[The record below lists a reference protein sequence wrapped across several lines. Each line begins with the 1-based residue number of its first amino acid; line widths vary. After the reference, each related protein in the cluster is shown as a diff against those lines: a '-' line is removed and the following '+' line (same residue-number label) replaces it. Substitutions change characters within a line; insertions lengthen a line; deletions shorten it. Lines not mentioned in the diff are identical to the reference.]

1 MRRCCE
7 SHAMATLDE
16 TMQCEICWKSLS
28 EEALRGHV
36 VLGCST
42 CASAG
47 GQPRMHR
54 ACLARWH
61 YRQSRRDER
70 PSCPRCRGE
79 VDAAEIRLKTL
90 TGNGFLV
97 RVPSDGTVCDL
108 MLASALHVGLS
119 CEIQRLVY
127 DGSQLE
133 PDAPL
138 PAMADDAVVH
148 VVPRVRSLKMQLAN
162 EAAGGVIP
170 HPDAPAEMTCPISRG
185 VWTDPVACADGNVY
199 SCAALAMWMAKRG
212 NVSPMNNRPLL
223 PFVLDADRRAAA
235 EAWLATAPPAPP
247 PRTPPQGAEA
257 ELTIDVWLPE
267 AQKTQVTVRLLDD
280 DSRIHDSL
288 QGEHAD
294 LFPDSVRVIYKNF
307 LVEEGVALWRYGVDG
322 TSPLV
327 ASARR
332 S

>member
-1 MRRCCE
+1 MNRT
-7 SHAMATLDE
+7 AMATLDE
-16 TMQCEICWKSLS
+16 TAQCEICWKSLS

-36 VLGCST
+36 VMGCST

-47 GQPRMHR
+47 GEPRMHR

-61 YRQSRRDER
+61 YRQRWRDER
-70 PSCPRCRGE
+70 PSCPRCRSE
-79 VDAAEIRLKTL
+79 VDAVEIRLKTL
-90 TGNGFLV
+90 TVTGFLA
-97 RVPSDGTVCDL
+97 RVPSDATVRDL
-108 MLASALHVGLS
+108 MLASTLHLGLS
-119 CEIQRLVY
+119 CKIQRLVY
-127 DGSQLE
+127 DGSQLD

-138 PAMADDAVVH
+138 PAVADDAVVH
-148 VVPRVRSLKMQLAN
+148 VVLRVRSLKMQLAN

-185 VWTDPVACADGNVY
+185 VWTDPVVCADGLVY
-199 SCAALAMWMAKRG
+199 SCAAIAMWMAERG

-247 PRTPPQGAEA
+247 PQTPPPGAEA

-280 DSRIHDSL
+280 ASRIHDSL

-294 LFPDSVRVIYKNF
+294 LFPDSVRVTYKSF
-307 LVEEGVALWRYGVDG
+307 MLEAGVPLWRYGVDG

-327 ASARR
+327 ASPRR

>member
-1 MRRCCE
+1 
-7 SHAMATLDE
+7 MATLDE

-61 YRQSRRDER
+61 YRLSRRDER

-97 RVPSDGTVCDL
+97 RVPSDGTVRDL

-199 SCAALAMWMAKRG
+199 SCAAIEMWMAERG

-223 PFVLDADRRAAA
+223 PFVPDADRRAAA

-247 PRTPPQGAEA
+247 PQTPPPGAEA

-280 DSRIHDSL
+280 ASRIHDSL

>member
-1 MRRCCE
+1 
-7 SHAMATLDE
+7 MATLDE

-61 YRQSRRDER
+61 YRLSRRDER

-97 RVPSDGTVCDL
+97 RVPSDGTVRDL

-185 VWTDPVACADGNVY
+185 VWTDPVACADGNTY
-199 SCAALAMWMAKRG
+199 SCAAIAMWMAKRG

-247 PRTPPQGAEA
+247 PQTPPPGAEA

-280 DSRIHDSL
+280 ASRIHDSL

>member
-1 MRRCCE
+1 
-7 SHAMATLDE
+7 MATLDE
-16 TMQCEICWKSLS
+16 TAQCEICWKSLS

-36 VLGCST
+36 VMGCST

-47 GQPRMHR
+47 GEPRMHR

-61 YRQSRRDER
+61 YRQRWRDER
-70 PSCPRCRGE
+70 PSCPRCRSE
-79 VDAAEIRLKTL
+79 VDAVEIRLKTL
-90 TGNGFLV
+90 TVTGFLA
-97 RVPSDGTVCDL
+97 RVPSDATVRDL
-108 MLASALHVGLS
+108 MLASTLHLGLS
-119 CEIQRLVY
+119 CKIQRLVY
-127 DGSQLE
+127 DGSQLD

-138 PAMADDAVVH
+138 PAVADDAVVH
-148 VVPRVRSLKMQLAN
+148 VVLRVRSLKMQLAN

-199 SCAALAMWMAKRG
+199 SCAAIEMWMAERG

-223 PFVLDADRRAAA
+223 PFVPDADRP

-247 PRTPPQGAEA
+247 PRTPPPGAEA
-257 ELTIDVWLPE
+257 ELTIDVWLPR
-267 AQKTQVTVRLLDD
+267 AQKTQVTVSLLDD
-280 DSRIHDSL
+280 TSRIHDSL

-294 LFPDSVRVIYKNF
+294 LFPDSVRVTYKSF
-307 LVEEGVALWRYGVDG
+307 MLEAGVPLWRYGVDG

-327 ASARR
+327 ASPRR

>member
-97 RVPSDGTVCDL
+97 RVPSDGTVRDL

-185 VWTDPVACADGNVY
+185 VWTDPVVCADGLVY
-199 SCAALAMWMAKRG
+199 SCAAIAMWMAERG

-247 PRTPPQGAEA
+247 PQTPPPGAEA

-280 DSRIHDSL
+280 ASRIHDSL

>member
-1 MRRCCE
+1 
-7 SHAMATLDE
+7 MADDT
-16 TMQCEICWKSLS
+16 
-28 EEALRGHV
+28 AVHV
-36 VLGCST
+36 VL
-42 CASAG
+42 
-47 GQPRMHR
+47 R
-54 ACLARWH
+54 ARF
-61 YRQSRRDER
+61 
-70 PSCPRCRGE
+70 
-79 VDAAEIRLKTL
+79 LK
-90 TGNGFLV
+90 
-97 RVPSDGTVCDL
+97 
-108 MLASALHVGLS
+108 
-119 CEIQRLVY
+119 I
-127 DGSQLE
+127 
-133 PDAPL
+133 
-138 PAMADDAVVH
+138 
-148 VVPRVRSLKMQLAN
+148 QLAN

-199 SCAALAMWMAKRG
+199 SCAAIAMWMAERG

-247 PRTPPQGAEA
+247 PRTPPPGAEA

-280 DSRIHDSL
+280 ASRIHDSL

-294 LFPDSVRVIYKNF
+294 LFPDSVRVTYKSF
-307 LVEEGVALWRYGVDG
+307 MLEAGVPLWRYGGDG

-327 ASARR
+327 ASPRR

>member
-61 YRQSRRDER
+61 YRLSRRDER

-97 RVPSDGTVCDL
+97 RVPSDGTVRDL

-127 DGSQLE
+127 DGSQLD

-138 PAMADDAVVH
+138 PAVADDAVVH
-148 VVPRVRSLKMQLAN
+148 VVLRVRSLKMQLAN

-185 VWTDPVACADGNVY
+185 VWTDPVVCADGLVY
-199 SCAALAMWMAKRG
+199 SCAAIAMWMAERG

-247 PRTPPQGAEA
+247 PQTPPPGAEA
-257 ELTIDVWLPE
+257 ELTIDVWLPR
-267 AQKTQVTVRLLDD
+267 AQQTEVTVSLLDD
-280 DSRIHDSL
+280 ASRIHDSL
-288 QGEHAD
+288 QGDHAD
-294 LFPDSVRVIYKNF
+294 LFPDSVRVTYKSF
-307 LVEEGVALWRYGVDG
+307 MLEAGVPLWRYGVDG

>member
-1 MRRCCE
+1 
-7 SHAMATLDE
+7 MATLDE
-16 TMQCEICWKSLS
+16 HTVCEICHESLS
-28 EEALRGHV
+28 EEALLGHAV
-36 VLGCST
+36 MGCST

-61 YRQSRRDER
+61 YRQLWGNQR
-70 PSCPRCRGE
+70 PSCPRCRGQ
-79 VDAAEIRLKTL
+79 VDAVEIRLKKLDGT
-90 TGNGFLV
+90 GFLA
-97 RVPSDGTVCDL
+97 RVPSSGTVRDL
-108 MLASALHVGLS
+108 MLASALHEGLS
-119 CEIQRLVY
+119 CEVQRLVY
-127 DGSQLE
+127 DGSQLD

-138 PAMADDAVVH
+138 PAVADDAAVH
-148 VVPRVRSLKMQLAN
+148 VVLRARSLKMQLAN

-199 SCAALAMWMAKRG
+199 SCAALAMWMAERG

-247 PRTPPQGAEA
+247 PRTPPPGAEA

-267 AQKTQVTVRLLDD
+267 AQKTQVTVSLLDD
-280 DSRIHDSL
+280 ASRIHDSL
-288 QGEHAD
+288 QDEHAD
-294 LFPDSVRVIYKNF
+294 LFPDRVRVTYKSFF
-307 LVEEGVALWRYGVDG
+307 LEAGVPLWRYGVDG
-322 TSPLV
+322 TSPLI
-327 ASARR
+327 ASPPTPR
-332 S
+332 SS

>member
-61 YRQSRRDER
+61 YRLSRRDER

-97 RVPSDGTVCDL
+97 RVPSDGTVRDL

-185 VWTDPVACADGNVY
+185 VWTDPVVCADGLVY
-199 SCAALAMWMAKRG
+199 SCAAIAMWMAERG

-247 PRTPPQGAEA
+247 PQTPPPGAEA

-280 DSRIHDSL
+280 ASRIHDSL

>member
-1 MRRCCE
+1 
-7 SHAMATLDE
+7 MATLDE
-16 TMQCEICWKSLS
+16 NMQCEICHESLS
-28 EEALRGHV
+28 EEALRGHAV
-36 VLGCST
+36 MGCST

-61 YRQSRRDER
+61 YRQLWGNQR
-70 PSCPRCRGE
+70 PSCPRCRGQ
-79 VDAAEIRLKTL
+79 VDAVEIRLKKLDGT
-90 TGNGFLV
+90 GFLA
-97 RVPSDGTVCDL
+97 RVPSSGTVRDL
-108 MLASALHVGLS
+108 MLASALHEGLS
-119 CEIQRLVY
+119 CEVQRLVY
-127 DGSQLE
+127 DGSQLD

-138 PAMADDAVVH
+138 PAVADDAAVH
-148 VVPRVRSLKMQLAN
+148 VVLRARSLKMQLAN

-170 HPDAPAEMTCPISRG
+170 HPDAPAEMKCPISRG

-247 PRTPPQGAEA
+247 PRTPPPGAEA

-267 AQKTQVTVRLLDD
+267 AQKTQVTVSLLDD
-280 DSRIHDSL
+280 ASRIHDSL
-288 QGEHAD
+288 QDEHAD
-294 LFPDSVRVIYKNF
+294 LFPDRVRVTYKSFF
-307 LVEEGVALWRYGVDG
+307 LEAGVPLWRYGVDG
-322 TSPLV
+322 TSPLI
-327 ASARR
+327 ASPPTPR
-332 S
+332 SS

>member
-1 MRRCCE
+1 
-7 SHAMATLDE
+7 MATLDE

-97 RVPSDGTVCDL
+97 RVPSDGTVRDL

-185 VWTDPVACADGNVY
+185 VWTDPVVCADGLVY
-199 SCAALAMWMAKRG
+199 SCAAIAMWMAERG

-247 PRTPPQGAEA
+247 PGTPPPGAEA

-280 DSRIHDSL
+280 ASRIHDSL

>member
-1 MRRCCE
+1 
-7 SHAMATLDE
+7 
-16 TMQCEICWKSLS
+16 
-28 EEALRGHV
+28 
-36 VLGCST
+36 
-42 CASAG
+42 
-47 GQPRMHR
+47 MHR

-61 YRQSRRDER
+61 YRQLWGGQR
-70 PSCPRCRGE
+70 PSCPRCRGQ
-79 VDAAEIRLKTL
+79 VDAVEIRLKKL
-90 TGNGFLV
+90 
-97 RVPSDGTVCDL
+97 DGTDFLARAPINGTVRDL
-108 MLASALHVGLS
+108 MLASALHEGLS

-127 DGSQLE
+127 DGSQLD

-138 PAMADDAVVH
+138 PAVADDAAVH
-148 VVPRVRSLKMQLAN
+148 VVLRARSLKMQLAN

-247 PRTPPQGAEA
+247 PRTPPPGAEA

-267 AQKTQVTVRLLDD
+267 AQKTQVTVSLLDD
-280 DSRIHDSL
+280 ASRIHDSL
-288 QGEHAD
+288 QDEHAD
-294 LFPDSVRVIYKNF
+294 LFPDRVRVTYKSFF
-307 LVEEGVALWRYGVDG
+307 LEAGVPLWRYGVDG
-322 TSPLV
+322 TSPLI
-327 ASARR
+327 ASPPTPR
-332 S
+332 SS

>member
-1 MRRCCE
+1 
-7 SHAMATLDE
+7 MATLDE

-61 YRQSRRDER
+61 YRLSRRDER

-97 RVPSDGTVCDL
+97 RVPSDGTVRDL

-185 VWTDPVACADGNVY
+185 VWTDPVVCADGLVY
-199 SCAALAMWMAKRG
+199 SCAAIAMWMAERG

-247 PRTPPQGAEA
+247 PQTPPPGAEA

-280 DSRIHDSL
+280 ASRIHDSL

>member
-1 MRRCCE
+1 
-7 SHAMATLDE
+7 MATLDE
-16 TMQCEICWKSLS
+16 NMQCEICWKSLS

-36 VLGCST
+36 VMGCST

-47 GQPRMHR
+47 GEPRMHR

-61 YRQSRRDER
+61 YRQRWRDER
-70 PSCPRCRGE
+70 PSCPRCRSE
-79 VDAAEIRLKTL
+79 VDAVEIRLKTL
-90 TGNGFLV
+90 TGTGFLA
-97 RVPSDGTVCDL
+97 RVPSDATVRDL
-108 MLASALHVGLS
+108 MLASTLHLGLS

-127 DGSQLE
+127 DGSQLD

-138 PAMADDAVVH
+138 PAVADDAVVH
-148 VVPRVRSLKMQLAN
+148 VVLRARSLKMQLAN

-247 PRTPPQGAEA
+247 PRTPPPGAEA

-267 AQKTQVTVRLLDD
+267 AQKTQVTVSLLDD
-280 DSRIHDSL
+280 ASRIHDSL

-294 LFPDSVRVIYKNF
+294 LFPDRRVRVTYKSF
-307 LVEEGVALWRYGVDG
+307 MLEAGVPLWRYGVDG
-322 TSPLV
+322 TSTLV
-327 ASARR
+327 ASPPMSRR
-332 S
+332 RKKV

>member
-1 MRRCCE
+1 
-7 SHAMATLDE
+7 
-16 TMQCEICWKSLS
+16 MQCEICWKSLS

-97 RVPSDGTVCDL
+97 RVPSDGTVRDL

-185 VWTDPVACADGNVY
+185 VWTDPVVCADGLVY
-199 SCAALAMWMAKRG
+199 SCAAIAMWMAERG

-247 PRTPPQGAEA
+247 PQTPPPGAEA

-280 DSRIHDSL
+280 ASRIHDSL

>member
-1 MRRCCE
+1 MNRT
-7 SHAMATLDE
+7 AMATLDE
-16 TMQCEICWKSLS
+16 TAQCEICWKSLS

-36 VLGCST
+36 VMGCST

-47 GQPRMHR
+47 GEPRMHR

-61 YRQSRRDER
+61 YRQRWRDER
-70 PSCPRCRGE
+70 PSCPRCRSE
-79 VDAAEIRLKTL
+79 VDAVEIRLKTL
-90 TGNGFLV
+90 TVTGFLA
-97 RVPSDGTVCDL
+97 RVPSDATVRDL
-108 MLASALHVGLS
+108 MLASTLHLGLS
-119 CEIQRLVY
+119 CKIQRLVY
-127 DGSQLE
+127 DGSQLD

-138 PAMADDAVVH
+138 PAVADDAVVH
-148 VVPRVRSLKMQLAN
+148 VVLRVRSLKMQLAN

-185 VWTDPVACADGNVY
+185 VWTDPVVCADGLVY
-199 SCAALAMWMAKRG
+199 SCAAIAMWMAERG

-235 EAWLATAPPAPP
+235 EAWLATARPAPP
-247 PRTPPQGAEA
+247 PGTPPPGAEA
-257 ELTIDVWLPE
+257 ELTIEVWLPR
-267 AQKTQVTVRLLDD
+267 AQQTEVTVSLLDD
-280 DSRIHDSL
+280 ASRIHDL
-288 QGEHAD
+288 LAD
-294 LFPDSVRVIYKNF
+294 LYPDSVRVTHKSF
-307 LVEEGVALWRYGVDG
+307 MLEAGVALWRYGVDG